1 MNAEQFIQ
9 LVQKMRE
16 RKNAYYRQG
25 RKQSDLIASKE
36 LEKEVDRALLDGISM
51 PVEGV
56 LKSTDPDGEQ
66 ISLFGE

>member
-1 MNAEQFIQ
+1 MTAEQFIQ
-9 LVQKMRE
+9 LVKKMRMHQ
-16 RKNAYYRQG
+16 NAYYKNG
-25 RKQSDLIASKE
+25 RKQSDLIASKQ
-36 LEKEVDRALLDGISM
+36 LEKEVDRALLDGVSM